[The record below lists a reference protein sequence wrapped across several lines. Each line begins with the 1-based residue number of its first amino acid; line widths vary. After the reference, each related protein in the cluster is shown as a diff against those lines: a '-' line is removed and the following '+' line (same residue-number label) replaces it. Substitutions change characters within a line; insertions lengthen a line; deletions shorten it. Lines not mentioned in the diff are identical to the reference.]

1 MRSWGAFAL
10 FFTVMT
16 ALVAGVHYYLYV
28 RLARAPGLESWQ
40 RIGTWVFTAG
50 AILMPVGMILSQVLT
65 RPASTAAATVTF
77 SWMGFVVL
85 LFFLTLG
92 SEVFRGGAA
101 LLELTRVVPEDPE
114 RRAFMAR
121 AMSSVIG
128 VAAVGLG
135 GYGAARARIPVV
147 KELTVS
153 LRRFPSA
160 LDGLKVVQLSDVHIG
175 PLIDGAWLRNV
186 VARVNELSPDV
197 IAITGDL
204 VDGSVEQLRDHVA
217 PLAEL
222 RAKHG
227 VYFVTGNHEYYSGAD
242 AWIAE
247 LTSLGIRV
255 LRNERVSVGEGDAS
269 FDLAGID
276 DYRAKG
282 FGGDHGPDLAKALAG
297 RDPERELVLLAHQPK
312 HAFEAAEHG
321 VGLQLSG
328 HTHGGQIWPWGYF
341 VRLDQ
346 TFVAGLDRLKDT
358 QIYTSCGTGY
368 WGPPMRVGAPP
379 EITLLTLNRAS

>member
-10 FFTVMT
+10 FFAVMT
-16 ALVAGVHYYLYV
+16 LVVGGVHYYLYA
-28 RLARAPGLESWQ
+28 RLARAPGLEAWQ
-40 RIGTWVFTAG
+40 RIGAVVFGAG
-50 AILMPVGMILSQVLT
+50 AILMPAGMILSRVLS
-65 RPASTAAATVTF
+65 RPLSTVLATVTF
-77 SWMGFVVL
+77 SWMGLVVL

-101 LLELTRVVPEDPE
+101 LLELTRVVPDDPE

-121 AMSSVIG
+121 AMSGAIG

-135 GYGAARARIPVV
+135 GYGAARARSPIV
-147 KELTVS
+147 KELSVS
-153 LRRFPSA
+153 LSRFPSA
-160 LDGLKVVQLSDVHIG
+160 LDGLKIVQLTDVHIG
-175 PLIDGAWLRNV
+175 PLIDGAWLRDV

-204 VDGSVEQLRDHVA
+204 VDGSVAELRDHVA
-217 PLAEL
+217 PLADL
-222 RAKHG
+222 KAKHG
-227 VYFVTGNHEYYSGAD
+227 VYFVTGNHEYYSGVD
-242 AWIAE
+242 EWIAE
-247 LTSLGIRV
+247 LTRLGIRV
-255 LRNERVSVGEGDAS
+255 LRNERVSIGDGDAS

-282 FGGDHGPDLAKALAG
+282 FGGDHGPDLVRALAG
-297 RDPERELVLLAHQPK
+297 RDADREIVLLAHQPK

-328 HTHGGQIWPWGYF
+328 HTHGGQIWPWGYM

-379 EITLLTLNRAS
+379 EITLLTLSRG

>member
-10 FFTVMT
+10 FFAVMT
-16 ALVAGVHYYLYV
+16 LVVGGVHYYLYA
-28 RLARAPGLESWQ
+28 RLARAPGLEAWQ
-40 RIGTWVFTAG
+40 RIGAVVFGAG
-50 AILMPVGMILSQVLT
+50 AILMPAGMILSRVLS
-65 RPASTAAATVTF
+65 RPLSTVLATVTF
-77 SWMGFVVL
+77 SWMGLVVL

-101 LLELTRVVPEDPE
+101 LLELTRVVPDDPE

-121 AMSSVIG
+121 AMSGAIG

-135 GYGAARARIPVV
+135 GYGAARARSPIV
-147 KELTVS
+147 KELSVS

-160 LDGLKVVQLSDVHIG
+160 LDGLKIVQLTDVHIG
-175 PLIDGAWLRNV
+175 PLIDGAWLRDV

-204 VDGSVEQLRDHVA
+204 VDGSVAELRDHVA
-217 PLAEL
+217 PLADL
-222 RAKHG
+222 KAKHG
-227 VYFVTGNHEYYSGAD
+227 VYFVTGNHEYYSGVD
-242 AWIAE
+242 EWIAE
-247 LTSLGIRV
+247 LTRLGIRV
-255 LRNERVSVGEGDAS
+255 LRNERVSIGDGDAS
-269 FDLAGID
+269 FDLAGVD
-276 DYRAKG
+276 DLRAKG
-282 FGGDHGPDLAKALAG
+282 FGGDHGADIGKALAG
-297 RDPERELVLLAHQPK
+297 RDIERELVLLAHQPK
-312 HAFEAAEHG
+312 QAFESAEHG

-328 HTHGGQIWPWGYF
+328 HTHGGQIWPWGFF

-379 EITLLTLNRAS
+379 EITAITLSRA

>member
-10 FFTVMT
+10 FFAVMT
-16 ALVAGVHYYLYV
+16 LVVGGVHYYLYA
-28 RLARAPGLESWQ
+28 RLARAPGLEAWQ
-40 RIGTWVFTAG
+40 RIGAVVFGAG
-50 AILMPVGMILSQVLT
+50 AILMPAGMILSRVLS
-65 RPASTAAATVTF
+65 RPLSTVLATVTF
-77 SWMGFVVL
+77 SWMGLVVL

-101 LLELTRVVPEDPE
+101 LLELTRVVPDDPE

-121 AMSSVIG
+121 AMSGAIG

-135 GYGAARARIPVV
+135 GYGAARARSPIV
-147 KELTVS
+147 KELSVS

-160 LDGLKVVQLSDVHIG
+160 LDGLKIVQLTDVHIG
-175 PLIDGAWLRNV
+175 PLIDGAWLRDV
-186 VARVNELSPDV
+186 VSRVNELSPDV

-204 VDGSVEQLRDHVA
+204 VDGSVAELREHVA
-217 PLAEL
+217 PLADL
-222 RAKHG
+222 KARHG

-242 AWIAE
+242 EWIAE
-247 LTSLGIRV
+247 LTRLGIRV
-255 LRNERVSVGEGDAS
+255 LRNERVSIGDGDAS
-269 FDLAGID
+269 FDLAGVD
-276 DYRAKG
+276 DLRAKG
-282 FGGDHGPDLAKALAG
+282 FGGDHGADIGKALAG
-297 RDPERELVLLAHQPK
+297 RDLERELVLLAHQPK
-312 HAFEAAEHG
+312 QAFEAAEHG

-328 HTHGGQIWPWGYF
+328 HTHGGQIWPWGFF

-379 EITLLTLNRAS
+379 EITAITLSRG